1 MYSIFDINGFKD
13 DFGSTFTVA
22 EFYKL
27 AKQFNL
33 EKLKSFF
40 EEGFSIDIHGLKS
53 ELEKIDFGFSELAEV
68 KDNFLYNLSISEEIV
83 ILSDT

>member
-1 MYSIFDINGFKD
+1 MYSIFDVDGFKD

-27 AKQFNL
+27 AKQFGL
-33 EKLKSFF
+33 ESLKSFF
-40 EEGFSIDIHGLKS
+40 EEGFSTDIQKLKS
-53 ELEKIDFGFSELAEV
+53 DLEKIDFGFSELAEV
-68 KDNFLYNLSISEEIV
+68 KDDFLYILDCCKEIV

>member
-1 MYSIFDINGFKD
+1 MFSIFDVNGFKD

-22 EFYKL
+22 EFHKL

-40 EEGFSIDIHGLKS
+40 ESGFSIYIKELKN
-53 ELEKIDFGFSELAEV
+53 EIEKIDFGFSELAEV
-68 KDNFLYNLSISEEIV
+68 KDDFLYILDRCEEIV

>member
-1 MYSIFDINGFKD
+1 MYSIFDVNGFKD

-40 EEGFSIDIHGLKS
+40 EEGFSVDIRGLKS

-68 KDNFLYNLSISEEIV
+68 KDDFLYILDTSEEIV
-83 ILSDT
+83 VLSDT

>member
-40 EEGFSIDIHGLKS
+40 EEGFSVSVRELES
-53 ELEKIDFGFSELAEV
+53 ELEKIDFGFSELSEV
-68 KDNFLYNLSISEEIV
+68 KDDFLYTLKLCEEIV